1 MPYRASVAPLI
12 WCFIPCGC
20 CPQSHEILL
29 NKGMKYW
36 DSGSNAPSLRTFIA
50 KLHIATALNTLWF
63 TLTIKKPWVALHT
76 ALHLKYIS
84 IREKSKVTSLT
95 WPKTYTAGSSA
106 LPSIY
111 QSEITEANIKKLK
124 ACKQILISL
133 YGTWHLMI
141 DRMHIVKS
149 AKKNQG
155 SDHENWS
162 PKKPLLRLKTLQVI
176 ALDNFTQRN
185 KTC

>member
-1 MPYRASVAPLI
+1 MTVCNHRCSERERERERERESTI
-12 WCFIPCGC
+12 
-20 CPQSHEILL
+20 HE
-29 NKGMKYW
+29 
-36 DSGSNAPSLRTFIA
+36 
-50 KLHIATALNTLWF
+50 HIMIHSRHQKDVSCSA
-63 TLTIKKPWVALHT
+63 HT
-76 ALHLKYIS
+76 ALYLKDIS
-84 IREKSKVTSLT
+84 TREKSKVTSLT
-95 WPKTYTAGSSA
+95 WPKTCTAGSCA

-149 AKKNQG
+149 TKKNQD

-176 ALDNFTQRN
+176 ALDTFTQRN

>member
-1 MPYRASVAPLI
+1 
-12 WCFIPCGC
+12 
-20 CPQSHEILL
+20 
-29 NKGMKYW
+29 
-36 DSGSNAPSLRTFIA
+36 
-50 KLHIATALNTLWF
+50 
-63 TLTIKKPWVALHT
+63 
-76 ALHLKYIS
+76 
-84 IREKSKVTSLT
+84 
-95 WPKTYTAGSSA
+95 

-111 QSEITEANIKKLK
+111 QSEITEANTKKLK

-149 AKKNQG
+149 AKRNQD

-176 ALDNFTQRN
+176 ALDTFTQGTRHAKQIQQIWTLLN
-185 KTC
+185 TVSTPIITGFEEL